1 MSRNLNLP
9 NFLSLSRIVFL
20 PILYIFVFSDMPFAF
35 LIAFIILGSTDFLD
49 GYLARKLNQVTP
61 LGKALDTVADMF
73 FYFSTAYFIFLLY
86 PEYLS
91 PNTVLLLVFLG
102 VYICAYVLSIVYY
115 KRPVQV
121 HTTILRLG
129 ATLVYALVILSYMF
143 DTTHVITIILITFIL
158 GCLEEMWMFIRF
170 GPVDIDTKSIW
181 SLYKTHR
188 KHGS

>member
-1 MSRNLNLP
+1 MTRNLNIP
-9 NFLSLSRIVFL
+9 NLLSASRIIFL
-20 PILYIFVFSDMPFAF
+20 PILYMFVFSDMPFAF
-35 LIAFIILGSTDFLD
+35 LITFIVLGSTDFFD

-61 LGKALDTVADMF
+61 LGKALDTIADML
-73 FYFSTAYFIFLLY
+73 FYFSTAYFLYILY
-86 PEYLS
+86 PEYIS

-102 VYICAYVLSIVYY
+102 FYVFAYVLSIFYY

-121 HTTILRLG
+121 HTTLLRFG

-170 GPVDIDTKSIW
+170 GRVDIDTKSIW
-181 SLYKTHR
+181 DLYKNHR
-188 KHGS
+188 KNES